1 MLAGLGLV
9 ALVVGLIIGSL
20 GMDGKLMEMGLNR
33 LETMRIPWRIA
44 YAGV

>member
-9 ALVVGLIIGSL
+9 ALVDGLLIESL
-20 GMDGKLMEMGLNR
+20 GADGKLMEMGLKH

-44 YAGV
+44 

>member
-9 ALVVGLIIGSL
+9 ALVDGLLIESL
-20 GMDGKLMEMGLNR
+20 GADGKLMEMGLKR